1 MYFVMYDKNLNA
13 LGKRKTYP
21 ASSWNITKKIFDFD
35 SCTITGY
42 PIEFDVNDA
51 MFVTLN
57 EDSGK
62 IKYSALVGIS
72 SVKNNV
78 TTITCS
84 DLKTILNNEIVMD
97 FNRTFTSVRE
107 VYEYLLNELV
117 SQNSDFFGTA
127 FTRFTIYSNDIES
140 VAFDSN
146 SIVKEKA
153 IGNVWKTLLNLN
165 QFYDIYFTMEI
176 DFINLEFKV
185 ILKRMNVDNLI
196 INKND
201 FNLDLSKKV
210 NTGTNRAV
218 CLNSSGSEKLVYY
231 LLRDNSVVSEN
242 EILDKSLII
251 YPAKVKLFQE
261 DDYDKAKAN
270 GKQELLKSRFDE
282 KVEINLNLKMG
293 YLFEGK
299 EFNTTVDIKGYK
311 VLPIGEM
318 KEDSKGNRSIILGIE
333 KEEF

>member
-35 SCTITGY
+35 SCTIEGF

-51 MFVTLN
+51 MFVSLN

-62 IKYSALVGIS
+62 IKYSAIVGIS

-84 DLKTILNNEIVMD
+84 DLKTILNNEIIMD
-97 FNRTFTSVRE
+97 FNRTFTSVKS
-107 VYEYLLNELV
+107 VYEYLLNELI
-117 SQNSDFFGTA
+117 SQNKNFFG
-127 FTRFTIYSNDIES
+127 FSEFTIIANDIES
-140 VAFDSN
+140 VSFDSN

-165 QFYDIYFTMEI
+165 QFYNIYFTMEI
-176 DFINLEFKV
+176 DFINKAYKV
-185 ILKRMNVDNLI
+185 ILKRMNVDNLT

-218 CLNSSGSEKLVYY
+218 CLNPDGTSKTVYY
-231 LLRDNSVVSEN
+231 LLRDNSVVLEN
-242 EILDKSLII
+242 EILDNSLII
-251 YPAKVKLFQE
+251 YPAKIKLFQE
-261 DDYDKAKAN
+261 DDYEKAKAN
-270 GKQELLKSRFDE
+270 GKQELLRSRFDE

-293 YLFEGK
+293 YLLENK
-299 EFNTTVDIKGYK
+299 DFNTTVDIKGYK
-311 VLPIGEM
+311 VLPIGQI

>member
-35 SCTITGY
+35 SCTIEGF

-51 MFVTLN
+51 MFVSLN

-62 IKYSALVGIS
+62 IKYSAIVGIS

-84 DLKTILNNEIVMD
+84 DLKTILNNEIIID
-97 FNRTFTSVRE
+97 FNRTFTSVKS
-107 VYEYLLNELV
+107 VYEYLLNELI
-117 SQNSDFFGTA
+117 SQNKNFFG
-127 FTRFTIYSNDIES
+127 FSEFTIIANDIES
-140 VAFDSN
+140 VSFNSN

-165 QFYDIYFTMEI
+165 QFYNIYFTMEI
-176 DFINLEFKV
+176 DFINKAYKV
-185 ILKRMNVDNLI
+185 ILKRMNVDNLT

-218 CLNSSGSEKLVYY
+218 CLNSTGTAKTVYY
-231 LLRDNSVVSEN
+231 LLRDNSVVLEN
-242 EILDKSLII
+242 EILDNSLII
-251 YPAKVKLFQE
+251 YPAKIKLFQE
-261 DDYDKAKAN
+261 DDYEKAKAN

-293 YLFEGK
+293 YLLENK
-299 EFNTTVDIKGYK
+299 DFNTTVDIKGYK
-311 VLPIGEM
+311 VLPIGQI
-318 KEDSKGNRSIILGIE
+318 KEDSKGNRSVILGIE